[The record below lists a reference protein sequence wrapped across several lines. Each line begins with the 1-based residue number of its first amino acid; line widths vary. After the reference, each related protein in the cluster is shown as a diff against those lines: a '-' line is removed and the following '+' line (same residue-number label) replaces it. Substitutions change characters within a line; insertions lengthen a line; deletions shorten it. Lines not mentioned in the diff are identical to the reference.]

1 MEIDGSKGIAFLIEK
16 ITIII
21 LLSSILG
28 SVTLAQSPVSVESN
42 ISVSVT
48 IPSATPP
55 GGGGGGG
62 GGIIPFPEPGPA
74 KVIFEGKAYPSAF
87 VTLLKNGKVAST
99 VIADS
104 SGDFQ
109 IILTGIAS
117 GTWNFGVFAEDTE
130 GRKSVTLGFSTNIM
144 GGMDTTISGIF
155 LSPTIA
161 LSESSVKQG
170 DPIDIVGQAY
180 PRSEVNIFVS
190 SPQTF
195 TEKVISEYNGK
206 WKHSF
211 DTSVLELGSHTIKA
225 KAQTDSGH
233 QSPFSEDMQ
242 FKVIGVCQG
251 SDLNFDGKI
260 NLVDFSILL
269 YYWGQKNPAN
279 ICTDINSDKDVNL
292 IDFSIMMYWWTG

>member
-1 MEIDGSKGIAFLIEK
+1 MEIDGSKGIVFVIEK

-21 LLSSILG
+21 LSASFFSSAA
-28 SVTLAQSPVSVESN
+28 LAQSPAFVQSS

-62 GGIIPFPEPGPA
+62 GIVPFPEPGPA
-74 KVIFEGKAYPSAF
+74 KVIFEGKAYPGAL
-87 VTLLKNGKVAST
+87 VTLLKNGKIAST
-99 VIADS
+99 SIADDL
-104 SGDFQ
+104 GDFR

-130 GRKSVTLGFSTNIM
+130 GRRSVTLGFSTNIM

-155 LSPTIA
+155 ISPTIA
-161 LSESSVKQG
+161 LSGSSVRQG
-170 DPIDIVGQAY
+170 DPIDIMGQAY
-180 PRSEVNIFVS
+180 PGSEVNIFVS
-190 SPQTF
+190 SPRTF
-195 TEKVISEYNGK
+195 TEKVISQYNGK

-211 DTSVLELGSHTIKA
+211 NTSALELGSHTTKA

-233 QSPFSEDMQ
+233 QSSFSEDMQ

-251 SDLNFDGKI
+251 ADLNFDGKV

-269 YYWGQKNPAN
+269 YFWNNSNPSN
-279 ICTDINSDKDVNL
+279 ICADINSDRNVNL
-292 IDFSIMMYWWTG
+292 IDFSIMMYWWNG